1 MANEYGSTADLK
13 GRLNIEP
20 DDTSRDALLLS
31 ALGAA
36 SRGIE
41 RATGRRFWLDPAPV
55 ARVYNPRRR
64 LVRQEDGEL
73 LLTNDIGSIDDM
85 VVELGQAGSD
95 SFAAVTGYETW
106 PDNALADGE
115 PITGLLRPMN
125 IWAIPI
131 TRIRITARFGWPE
144 VPDEVNEAALI
155 QATRLFKR
163 KDSPEG
169 IIGSAEWGVVRLSRR
184 DPDVWNLIEQF
195 VLPGFA

>member
-1 MANEYGSTADLK
+1 MATTYGTLADLK
-13 GRLNIEP
+13 GRLNMEP
-20 DDTSRDALLLS
+20 DDTSRDALLTA

-41 RATGRRFWLDPAPV
+41 RATGRRFWLDAEPV
-55 ARVYNPRRR
+55 ARVYNPRGR
-64 LVRQEDGEL
+64 LARQADGEL
-73 LLTNDIGSIDDM
+73 LRTDDIGSVEGL
-85 VVELGQAGSD
+85 VVETGQAGS
-95 SFAAVTGYETW
+95 FGAVTDYETW

-115 PITGLLRPMN
+115 PVTGLLRTMN

-131 TRIRITARFGWPE
+131 TRVRVTARFGWPQ
-144 VPDEVNEAALI
+144 VPDEVTEAALI
-155 QATRLFKR
+155 QANRLFKR